1 MCVKFLNYLFVIT
14 LLVSVSCSN
23 HQADKPKNDL
33 DQWKLRGPVKVV
45 TETNF
50 AESGKYL
57 TIVTFTKDGNVLEQS
72 SFNPDGSLIRK
83 WKYNYNSQNQ
93 KQKRYCY
100 VLHDSLSYIFNY
112 YYNTQGN
119 LIATRISN
127 RDTTSQLRTSIY
139 YDGYQN
145 NIEENS
151 FGPKLN
157 LELQIKHQYDNH
169 HRVIEEV
176 FVDSVNHHQWK
187 QIHSYHVNGNDEEI
201 ADFSFKN
208 DFLKRET
215 FIYSR
220 KNLPL
225 VVCSYDPDN
234 RLVSKISYK
243 YNKLGDVTE
252 IIKSKTSDNQHEI
265 KLFKYTY
272 DKNGNWTFLSE
283 YNNQKLE
290 SLMTRKLEYFK

>member
-1 MCVKFLNYLFVIT
+1 MNFRFFNYLFVIA
-14 LLVSVSCSN
+14 LLVFVSCSN

-57 TIVTFTKDGNVLEQS
+57 TIVSFTKDGNVLEQS

-83 WKYNYNSQNQ
+83 WKYDYNHQNQ
-93 KQKRYCY
+93 KQRRYCY

-112 YYNTQGN
+112 YYNTRGK
-119 LIATRISN
+119 LIAIRTSD
-127 RDTTSQLRTSIY
+127 RDTTSKLRTSIY
-139 YDGYQN
+139 YNDDQN
-145 NIEENS
+145 ISEENS

-157 LELQIKHQYDNH
+157 LELQVKHQYDNL
-169 HRVIEEV
+169 HRVMEDLYG
-176 FVDSVNHHQWK
+176 DSINHHQWK

-201 ADFSFKN
+201 ADFSLKN
-208 DFLKRET
+208 DLLKRET

-225 VVCSYDPDN
+225 VVCSYGPDN

-243 YNKLGDVTE
+243 YNTLGDVTE
-252 IIKSKTSDNQHEI
+252 ITEDKTSDNQHEI
-265 KLFKYTY
+265 KIFIEV
-272 DKNGNWTFLSE
+272 S
-283 YNNQKLE
+283 
-290 SLMTRKLEYFK
+290 S